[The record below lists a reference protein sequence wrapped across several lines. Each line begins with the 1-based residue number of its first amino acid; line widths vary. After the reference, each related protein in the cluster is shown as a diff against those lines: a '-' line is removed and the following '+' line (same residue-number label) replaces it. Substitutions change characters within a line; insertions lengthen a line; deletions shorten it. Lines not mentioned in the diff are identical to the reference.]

1 MFGEIDLYLAET
13 EKPYQTARAVML
25 QELVAHPTELR
36 SRCPHALFI
45 IGALLAYIV
54 SILQYRGCLCEG
66 TEAVCEKKEAWK
78 EIEKTKERG
87 NQPDS
92 RIYTYTLFSIVI
104 YYLRLT

>member
-1 MFGEIDLYLAET
+1 
-13 EKPYQTARAVML
+13 ML

-66 TEAVCEKKEAWK
+66 TEAVREKKEAWK

-92 RIYTYTLFSIVI
+92 RIYTHTLFSIVKTNMTDTI
-104 YYLRLT
+104 IRVKDMESAS

>member
-1 MFGEIDLYLAET
+1 MYGEINLYLAET
-13 EKPYQTARAVML
+13 GNHIKLHV
-25 QELVAHPTELR
+25 QELVAHPTELY

-45 IGALLAYIV
+45 IGVLLAYIV

-78 EIEKTKERG
+78 EIEKNKERG

-92 RIYTYTLFSIVI
+92 RIYTHTGS
-104 YYLRLT
+104 

>member
-1 MFGEIDLYLAET
+1 
-13 EKPYQTARAVML
+13 ML

-36 SRCPHALFI
+36 SRCPHVLFI
-45 IGALLAYIV
+45 IRALLAYIV

-87 NQPDS
+87 NHPDS
-92 RIYTYTLFSIVI
+92 RIYTYAFFNRYILFKTNMTDTII
-104 YYLRLT
+104 RLKDMESAS